1 MNLHFLYK
9 SFKNL
14 FKIDLFFLNIEIY
27 LNFFDKNI
35 SIKSKLI
42 ILQKYYIQI
51 KQYFIF
57 KYYRQIN

>member
-9 SFKNL
+9 LFKNL

-57 KYYRQIN
+57 KYFRQIN

>member
-9 SFKNL
+9 LFKNL